1 MLQPGNDTRGWAG
14 VSESNGSDASED
26 GPGPEAVV
34 VPVLFGLIFAV
45 GLVGNTLVLLV
56 TGRVSRART
65 GSVGLRPGNPTNIF
79 ISNLSVADLLFL
91 LLCVP
96 FHATIYSLPHWV
108 FGGFV
113 CRFGHFFASVS
124 VLVSIFTLVA
134 MSVDRY
140 VAVVRSER
148 ARGVRNRRNALVG
161 VGVIWTASLV
171 CSLPVAQHQ
180 VLAEHP
186 SAPNSTFCW
195 ERWSGRSRHA
205 YKVSMV
211 LVGFV
216 VPLLLISCCY
226 IRVLC
231 HLHKKM
237 KTMSKKSE
245 HAKQKTTQTVL
256 LVIAAFAICWIPH
269 HVITMWAEFGTFP
282 LTDASF
288 AFRIVSHCLS
298 YAHSCVN
305 PVLYAFLS
313 EKFRQACGQV
323 FTWRLGSPA
332 APRGSGARCR
342 TDHPS
347 STHSTTNI

>member
-1 MLQPGNDTRGWAG
+1 MLQPGNDTRGWAEA
-14 VSESNGSDASED
+14 SASNRSGSPDD

-34 VPVLFGLIFAV
+34 VPVLFGLIFTA

-56 TGRVSRART
+56 TCRVSRAGA
-65 GSVGLRPGNPTNIF
+65 GSGGSPPGNPTNIF

-96 FHATIYSLPHWV
+96 FHATIYSLPNWV

-124 VLVSIFTLVA
+124 VLVSVFTLVA

-140 VAVVRSER
+140 VAVVRSDPS
-148 ARGVRNRRNALVG
+148 RGIRTRRNALVG
-161 VGVIWTASLV
+161 VGVIWTVSLV
-171 CSLPVAQHQ
+171 VSVPVAQHQ
-180 VLAEHP
+180 VLIEHP

-195 ERWSGRSRHA
+195 ERWSGRARHT

-226 IRVLC
+226 VRVLC

-237 KTMSKKSE
+237 KNMSKRSE

-256 LVIAAFAICWIPH
+256 LVITAFAICWIPH

-313 EKFRQACGQV
+313 ERFRKACGQV
-323 FTWRLGSPA
+323 FTLPLWGPA
-332 APRGSGARCR
+332 PSRGSGPRSR
-342 TDHPS
+342 TDNPS